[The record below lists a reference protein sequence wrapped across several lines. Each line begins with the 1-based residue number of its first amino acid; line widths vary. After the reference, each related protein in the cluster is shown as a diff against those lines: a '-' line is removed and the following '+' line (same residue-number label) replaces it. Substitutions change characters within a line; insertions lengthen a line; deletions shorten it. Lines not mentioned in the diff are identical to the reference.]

1 MTVSNLHKI
10 EKKILLTLVK
20 HDKMD
25 IEKLATITNLSLD
38 NVRRGIEW
46 LKYKGIVLV
55 SIQKESIIQLIP
67 KAPEPTS
74 LDGKSPV
81 IDHLTL
87 PERRIIHEI
96 KKTGQ
101 KNVKIGKLAK
111 LCRMSNIEFSV
122 GIQNAI
128 RNGWLIKEADS
139 LRITNSSDRPSL
151 EETLLEKI
159 SKLKRIK
166 LSELTNK
173 EVQYFNLLKKR
184 PGYVK
189 ESIEKSFR
197 NFSYKRG

>member
-55 SIQKESIIQLIP
+55 SIQKESIIHLIP

-74 LDGKSPV
+74 LDGQSPV

-87 PERRIIHEI
+87 PERSIIH
-96 KKTGQ
+96 
-101 KNVKIGKLAK
+101 
-111 LCRMSNIEFSV
+111 
-122 GIQNAI
+122 
-128 RNGWLIKEADS
+128 
-139 LRITNSSDRPSL
+139 
-151 EETLLEKI
+151 
-159 SKLKRIK
+159 
-166 LSELTNK
+166 
-173 EVQYFNLLKKR
+173 
-184 PGYVK
+184 
-189 ESIEKSFR
+189 
-197 NFSYKRG
+197 